1 MARTKYFPVS
11 TTKKER
17 SSAAPQNSSATG
29 SANDSYPK
37 TVVDL
42 SKLRKS
48 SLKRYRRHFKLE
60 VKSNPSKAELLAVVV
75 AHFSQMPVREAEVM
89 SMFDGSNPT
98 RKDLLV

>member
-29 SANDSYPK
+29 SK